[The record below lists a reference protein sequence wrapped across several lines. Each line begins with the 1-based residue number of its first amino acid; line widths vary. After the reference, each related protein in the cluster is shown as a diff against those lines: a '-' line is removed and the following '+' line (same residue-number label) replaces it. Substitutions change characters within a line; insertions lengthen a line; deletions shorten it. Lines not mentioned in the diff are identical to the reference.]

1 MIPDAA
7 FPRCYPSRKQQGNA
21 PGTSLDPTNPIP
33 KEKTVTRKHSLGAL
47 ATLALAIALTG
58 CGSGSSDGQ
67 DDQVASGS
75 SAQPTAST
83 SPSAEGL
90 SRDEKNVKFAQCL
103 REHGINV
110 PDPEPGKGP
119 MIKLDPSSGI
129 TREQMDKAMQAC
141 QEFNPQGEAGPDPQ
155 QEENGRK
162 FAACMRENGVEKF
175 PDPKP
180 GQRGVMIDKAAG
192 DDPDFPKAQE
202 ACQSVLAGK

>member
-1 MIPDAA
+1 
-7 FPRCYPSRKQQGNA
+7 
-21 PGTSLDPTNPIP
+21 
-33 KEKTVTRKHSLGAL
+33 VTRKHSLGVLAMFAL
-47 ATLALAIALTG
+47 TVALTG
-58 CGSGSSDGQ
+58 CGSDGGQ
-67 DDQVASGS
+67 DYQVASGG
-75 SAQPTAST
+75 QPTTST
-83 SPSAEGL
+83 SASPGAGGL
-90 SRDEKNVKFAQCL
+90 SRDEKSVKFAQCL